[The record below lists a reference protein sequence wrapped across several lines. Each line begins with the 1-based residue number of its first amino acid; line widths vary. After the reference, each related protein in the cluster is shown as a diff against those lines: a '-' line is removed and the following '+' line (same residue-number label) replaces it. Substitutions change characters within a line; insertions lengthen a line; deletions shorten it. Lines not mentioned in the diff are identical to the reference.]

1 MHIKPFISLY
11 PQHSEQIASI
21 DRGPRFC
28 ELGINNREEQRG
40 EGGCSS
46 EKAGKLIFC
55 RGLQCHVMLNG
66 GKIPSVE
73 HHVILS
79 FPISSPSPL
88 EIHPSLLQSVART
101 V

>member
-1 MHIKPFISLY
+1 MRTIEGLLTSDGLTGYLPNKARWSDGAQQKREIGWM
-11 PQHSEQIASI
+11 E
-21 DRGPRFC
+21 D
-28 ELGINNREEQRG
+28 LGG
-40 EGGCSS
+40 SH
-46 EKAGKLIFC
+46 
-55 RGLQCHVMLNG
+55 HVMPNG